1 VKEAAVKILKLPKE
15 KLDLFA
21 SVVQQFGELH
31 APVEQDGKYAFK
43 RLTHWSD
50 ARLDYDRTILPPK
63 KYFLPPRETLFRY
76 RPGEGF
82 VPATEGL
89 DQAHHPVRRAR
100 LRRLR
105 LNILDRVYAC
115 KEHHRPRLHRQDP
128 YYQARRKNIAII
140 GIDCVPDKQCFCR
153 SMRADFVDHG
163 FDLFFYDTGDYYQ
176 ALVGT
181 ALGDDMVLATGRLFE
196 PVEQGDI
203 DRIQEPLARQARA
216 FQLEVEIRDLP
227 EIFEMEYQSEIW
239 NELGKQC
246 LSCGSC
252 SMVCPT
258 CYCYDVADDVELG
271 SRAGKRTRSW
281 DSCLFA
287 SHALVASGENFRHSR
302 ASRIKFRFYHKQRG
316 FVAEYGR
323 PSCVGCGRCI
333 SACPVNIDV
342 VQVIESLRRV
352 EDVASR

>member
-1 VKEAAVKILKLPKE
+1 MKILKLPKD

-43 RLTHWSD
+43 RLTHWSE

-63 KYFLPPRETLFRY
+63 KYFLPPREAMFRY

-82 VPATEGL
+82 VPSTEGL
-89 DQAHHPVRRAR
+89 DKRIVLIGVHACDIYA
-100 LRRLR
+100 
-105 LNILDRVYAC
+105 LNILDRVYAG
-115 KEHHRPRLHRQDP
+115 KLNIQDRVYTGKYHDP

-176 ALVGT
+176 VLVGT

-196 PVEQGDI
+196 PVGEADI
-203 DRIQEPLARQARA
+203 AEYKRRSLDKRRA

-227 EIFEMEYQSEIW
+227 EIFEMEYQSEVW
-239 NELGKQC
+239 DELGKQC
-246 LSCGSC
+246 LSCGAC

-271 SRAGKRTRSW
+271 SRAGTRTRFW

-287 SHALVASGENFRHSR
+287 SHAQIASGENFRHSR

-352 EDVASR
+352 EHVASR